1 MYFCGKVNFA
11 NLSCNKPILRND
23 FKNGAKLI
31 KKLLIDC
38 FSVKKAFIFALWKI
52 KGWINLFFY
61 YFCEQDLLPPMEKKR
76 IVFIVNPI
84 SGTQNKQYILKLL
97 PEVLNQSLFE
107 WHVAET
113 EYAGHATLLAKN
125 YAAEHYD
132 AIIAIGGDGTVNEVA
147 RSLVHTEATLGIIP
161 CGSGNGL
168 ARHLHIPMD
177 PRGAIN
183 VINRFAIQA
192 VDYGKINDIPF
203 FCTCGVGF
211 DAFVSSKFATAG
223 KRGLLSYLENTLR
236 EGLKYKPDTYD
247 IEIEG
252 ETKRYKAF
260 LIACANASQYG
271 NNAFIAPQASM
282 SDGLMDVTIMEP
294 FTMMEA
300 PQIAIQLFNK
310 TLLQNSRIKT
320 LRCKNLHIHREH
332 TGVIHY
338 DGDPTMAGCDIDVQ
352 LIEKGLNVIINTHQE
367 DLPIVRMFSE
377 FYEELANLGSDIRR
391 RNIRRINAFNKE
403 IIKHIKHQ

>member
-1 MYFCGKVNFA
+1 M
-11 NLSCNKPILRND
+11 
-23 FKNGAKLI
+23 
-31 KKLLIDC
+31 IDC

-107 WHVAET
+107 WHVAGT

>member
-1 MYFCGKVNFA
+1 M
-11 NLSCNKPILRND
+11 
-23 FKNGAKLI
+23 
-31 KKLLIDC
+31 IDC

-367 DLPIVRMFSE
+367 DLPIVTRW
-377 FYEELANLGSDIRR
+377 
-391 RNIRRINAFNKE
+391 RN
-403 IIKHIKHQ
+403 